1 MRYANNKEVCY
12 KVLDGDLAADR
23 GETMKHTK
31 ENAMFFCPTR
41 IIFTE
46 GAMQVAEPHLKA
58 MGSKALIVCGK
69 HSAVQSGALDDLTN
83 CLERLEISYTVFA
96 QISENPVLADVIR
109 GSSLMR
115 EESCNFVIGVGGG
128 SPIDAAKA
136 ISLAAAN
143 HLAEHELYS
152 LDKFRTA
159 YPIVAIPTTAG
170 TGTEATQYSVL
181 TDPLTKKKAGF
192 GHPFAFPKLAILDA
206 KYTLSLPPYITLNTA
221 LDALSHL
228 LEGLYSNQRSPMLY
242 PLIHRGIGIIVQQ
255 LPTVLQDGSKLE
267 VRKQLMQASLYGGM
281 VIAQGSTTL
290 QHSIGY
296 PLTSEYDIPHG
307 LANAMVMEEIMKLY
321 QTYVEQELQD
331 LFTALGISRE
341 QFFAWLDALP
351 FRKGVAV
358 SDEFIERVIPQIMA
372 SRNMALNPL
381 KVGED
386 DVRRILQKLKEK
398 A

>member
-1 MRYANNKEVCY
+1 
-12 KVLDGDLAADR
+12 
-23 GETMKHTK
+23 
-31 ENAMFFCPTR
+31 MFYCPTR
-41 IIFTE
+41 IIF
-46 GAMQVAEPHLKA
+46 AEDALSKAELHLQHIGK
-58 MGSKALIVCGK
+58 KALIVTGR
-69 HSAVQSGALDDLTN
+69 HSAKLSGALEDLLQS
-83 CLERLEISYTVFA
+83 LEKLSIGYAVYDAIR
-96 QISENPVLADVIR
+96 ENPVLADVME
-109 GSSLMR
+109 GSMMMLR
-115 EESCNFVIGVGGG
+115 EGCDFVIGVGGG

-143 HLAEHELYS
+143 NLAENELYS
-152 LDKFRTA
+152 LEKFKTA

-181 TDPLTKKKAGF
+181 TDPVAKKKAGF
-192 GHPFAFPKLAILDA
+192 GHPHAFPKLAILDA
-206 KYTLSLPPYITLNTA
+206 KYSLSLPAEVTLHTA

-242 PLIHRGIGIIVQQ
+242 PFIYRGIGMIMQQ
-255 LPTVLQDGSKLE
+255 LPVVLQDGGE
-267 VRKQLMQASLYGGM
+267 IEARKQLMQASLYGGM

-307 LANAMVMEEIMKLY
+307 LANAMVMEDIMKLY
-321 QTYVEQELQD
+321 QPYVAKELEA
-331 LFTALGISRE
+331 LFDALGLGRE
-341 QFFAWLDALP
+341 QFFAWLEALP

-381 KVGED
+381 TVREED
-386 DVRRILQKLKEK
+386 IRRILHSLKEK